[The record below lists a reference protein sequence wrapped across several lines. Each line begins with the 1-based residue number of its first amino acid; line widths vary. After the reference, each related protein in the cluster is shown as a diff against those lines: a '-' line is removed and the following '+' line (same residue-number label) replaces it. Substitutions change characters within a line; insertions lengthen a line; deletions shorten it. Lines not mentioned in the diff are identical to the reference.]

1 MRPARNSPTPAE
13 ARKIIVVNPLGGALH
28 HYTLKLSE
36 TLRSA
41 GLDVISRSVSEPSS
55 DGSSSVR
62 WLLRY
67 FRLLVT
73 ARSHRGHSN
82 RVLVTWPV
90 LGHWDRIIVPV
101 LTGDRRSQ
109 VVMHDPRPLVRALGY
124 SESIKGLVDRFAPT
138 SNLLVHS
145 ALAQEHLSE
154 SGIRSELVA
163 HPIVA
168 TPHPRRVPGRCVVR
182 VLGQWKPDRDLDLL
196 VQLTAL
202 LPGVALEIVGRGWP
216 SVSGW
221 TVRDAFV
228 SEREL
233 EELIDTSSAILIPY
247 RRFYQSGIAA
257 RALESAVPVVGRRH
271 ELSAMTGADYPFL
284 VSDAASTAD
293 WADSLNNAVR
303 SEARVLDET
312 RKRSAERA
320 SRAWERWGSR

>member
-1 MRPARNSPTPAE
+1 M
-13 ARKIIVVNPLGGALH
+13 VNPLGGALH

-41 GLDVISRSVSEPSS
+41 GLDVMSSSVSEPSS

-67 FRLLVT
+67 FRLLVS
-73 ARSHRGHSN
+73 ARAHRGRSV

-90 LGHWDRIIVPV
+90 LGHWDRILVPV

-124 SESIKGLVDRFAPT
+124 NTLVKGLVRRLAPS
-138 SNLLVHS
+138 SNVLVHS
-145 ALAQEHLSE
+145 ALAQEDLADG
-154 SGIRSELVA
+154 GIQSELVP
-163 HPIVA
+163 HPIVP
-168 TPHPRRVPGRCVVR
+168 TPHPRRVPTRSVVR
-182 VLGQWKPDRDLDLL
+182 VLGQWKPDRNLDLL
-196 VQLTAL
+196 VQLAPL

-216 SVSGW
+216 SVPGW

-233 EELIDTSSAILIPY
+233 EELIDTSSAIVIPY

-271 ELSAMTGADYPFL
+271 ELSAMTGAEYPFL
-284 VSDAASTAD
+284 VPDAGSTAD
-293 WADSLNNAVR
+293 WAISLKEAVA
-303 SEARVLDET
+303 SEAQVLDET
-312 RKRSAERA
+312 RSRAAERA
-320 SRAWERWGSR
+320 SRAWERWGSQ